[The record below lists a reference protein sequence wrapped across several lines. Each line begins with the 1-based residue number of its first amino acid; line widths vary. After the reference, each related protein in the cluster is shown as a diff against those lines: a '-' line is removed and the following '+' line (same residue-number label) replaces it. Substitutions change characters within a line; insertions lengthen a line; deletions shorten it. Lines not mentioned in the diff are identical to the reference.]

1 MVASDLSSCCQICI
15 GVFVVLSWHFTQS
28 VSCDISSQLFLF
40 ALFKEFSSMKYVSS
54 VSVSSE
60 ETAKAASLL
69 KQVDHD
75 ATFGDLGKALTAGC
89 GSGGWL
95 NLCDRPIA
103 ELFRA
108 AEDSRMCGNDK
119 HSTYHHHT

>member
-1 MVASDLSSCCQICI
+1 MKFATFAFLVAN
-15 GVFVVLSWHFTQS
+15 
-28 VSCDISSQLFLF
+28 
-40 ALFKEFSSMKYVSS
+40 VSS

-60 ETAKAASLL
+60 EIAKAASLL

-75 ATFGDLGKALTAGC
+75 ATFGDLGKALSAGC
-89 GSGGWL
+89 GSGDWP

-108 AEDSRMCGNDK
+108 AEDSHMSGFCDTHCPTRYERRALLARGQPHQSLLQNDLEALATSNCLGVFCK
-119 HSTYHHHT
+119 